1 MKRPIYETRPQT
13 EARPYPKSSNDLQQ
27 PLLYDTPQEPLQV
40 EVLRLKPVAN
50 RGNLKAF
57 VDVSLSLPEGKWLIR
72 DCRIIQ
78 QPEQRPYVS
87 LPQKEYHDRLGN
99 LCYVPLVS
107 PPEPIRTAICEAILK
122 AWEVYQRG

>member
-1 MKRPIYETRPQT
+1 MKRPIYETRPPT
-13 EARPYPKSSNDLQQ
+13 EARPYPNSGNDLQQ
-27 PLLYDTPQEPLQV
+27 LQLYDTPCALQV
-40 EVLRLKPVAN
+40 EVLRLKPVN

-122 AWEVYQRG
+122 AWEVYLHG